1 MIKNCI
7 AETELYSVFIDSNEK
22 PNKDMEDF
30 LEKLPS
36 EVKRLM
42 DFFGITSIE
51 KKITI
56 NIHTELEEFI
66 QYYESLEHGHYQDY
80 VVGCA
85 LNCEINLVDFKEYEK
100 TQCHHNDTVED
111 FLKVI
116 VHEVAHICHQ
126 NLQPD
131 MNKVAWFMGE
141 GLATYLADQAYQKD
155 ERIDF
160 PKEVYFG
167 GPEAFQQIR
176 SPYCFAQKF
185 VRMLV
190 EKFPHEKV
198 LEYACDADKIKE
210 DWDLIWG

>member
-7 AETELYSVFIDSNEK
+7 SETSFYSVFIDSNEK
-22 PNKDMEDF
+22 IDTEMEAF
-30 LEKLPS
+30 LVKLP
-36 EVKRLM
+36 EELKRLM
-42 DFFGITSIE
+42 DYFGITSID

-56 NIHTELEEFI
+56 NIHTDLDEFKNF
-66 QYYESLEHGHYQDY
+66 YESLGHGSYKDY

-85 LNCEINLVDFKEYEK
+85 LNYEINLLDFKEYSK

-116 VHEVAHICHQ
+116 VHEMVHICHQ

-131 MNKVAWFMGE
+131 MEKVAWFMGE
-141 GLATYLADQAYQKD
+141 GLATYLANQRYSLD
-155 ERIDF
+155 EKIDF

-167 GPEAFQQIR
+167 GSEAFKQIR

-190 EKFPHEKV
+190 DKFPREKV
-198 LEYACDADKIKE
+198 LKYACDAEKLKE
-210 DWDLIWG
+210 DWEIIWT